1 MFPSHT
7 TQTNSHCVS
16 TSTKRRI
23 SRHSKSPPRKWRKI
37 GNGVKNRG
45 VPWLTRELHFINATW
60 LFGNANTDTF
70 LCTEISKIM
79 HADYYNLS
87 SVLCVL
93 LQQSTLSSSHVG
105 SLQTSGSDRGI
116 PCHSPSS
123 IPRVAMVIT
132 SPQVLYIRCKTLLTR
147 ARPRGEP
154 LGGST
159 ERCASCQTMS

>member
-1 MFPSHT
+1 MCPSHE
-7 TQTNSHCVS
+7 TQANSNCIS
-16 TSTKRRI
+16 FSKKRTD
-23 SRHSKSPPRKWRKI
+23 SRHSKPPPRKWRKI
-37 GNGVKNRG
+37 GNGVKNRW
-45 VPWLTRELHFINATW
+45 VLRLTRELHFINASW
-60 LFGNANTDTF
+60 LSENANINTF
-70 LCTEISKIM
+70 LCTEISRRM

-93 LQQSTLSSSHVG
+93 LQQSALSSSHVG

-132 SPQVLYIRCKTLLTR
+132 SPQVLYIRYKTLLTR

-159 ERCASCQTMS
+159 ERCASYQTMS